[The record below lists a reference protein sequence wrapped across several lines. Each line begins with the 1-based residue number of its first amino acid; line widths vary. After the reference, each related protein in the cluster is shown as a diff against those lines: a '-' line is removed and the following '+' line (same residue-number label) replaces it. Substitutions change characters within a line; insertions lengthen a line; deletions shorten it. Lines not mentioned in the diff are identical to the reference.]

1 MSLDRLQTEARNPAS
16 TNLDELTPLEIVRLM
31 NREDGRAVEAVC
43 SQAEVI
49 AEAIEQIADRLR
61 AGGRLVYGG
70 AGTSGRLGV
79 LDATECPPT
88 FNSPVGQVVGI
99 IAGGPAAL
107 TRAVEGAEDHPEF
120 GEQDLKAIG
129 FSSKDIFLGIAT
141 SGRTPYVIGACH
153 YAHSVGAATIG
164 LVCNTESELDGH
176 VDLMIRPVVGPEVL
190 SGSTRLKA
198 GTATKLVLNTLTTG
212 AMVRLGKCFGNL
224 MVDLRATNVK
234 LKARTN
240 RIVRT
245 ITGLDEAAA
254 SELLDRCGG
263 ELKTAL
269 VAQQAGVSADDA
281 RAKLAEHGG
290 RVGEV
295 LHAFG
300 RPDDTGVA
308 EDLVIG
314 IDGGGSTTVALL
326 ATATEV
332 IGRGE
337 AGPSNMQAVGV
348 TRAFK
353 AIEDAVAAAFA
364 ESGRPT
370 ATVRAAVLGLAGAD
384 RQQEQAMVRS
394 WAERIGLAS
403 QIEVVNDAQLLLAAG
418 TPEGWGIALVAGTG
432 SIAFGRTRDG
442 RVGRAGGWGYLLG
455 DEGSAYAL
463 VMNALQ
469 EVAHAADGRGPP
481 TVLTERLLAAIGGE
495 RPMDLIPAVYRG
507 GWDRAALAGL
517 APLILQAAEEGDA
530 VASRSVSQGAHQLAL
545 TVAAAAMRLELPPDG
560 LPLAVTG
567 GTLLNSEHYRQNVLQ
582 GLDRLGIHADPV
594 TLVHEPAEGGVR
606 LARQKAPRS

>member
-16 TNLDELTPLEIVRLM
+16 MNLDELTPLEIVRLM
-31 NREDGRAVEAVC
+31 NREDARAVEAVG
-43 SQAEVI
+43 SQADAI
-49 AEAIEQIADRLR
+49 AQAIEVVAERLR
-61 AGGRLVYGG
+61 EGGRLVYGG

-88 FNSPVGQVVGI
+88 FNAPTGQVLGI

-107 TRAVEGAEDHPEF
+107 TKAVEGAEDHPEF
-120 GEQDLKAIG
+120 GEQDLKALN
-129 FSSKDIFLGIAT
+129 FTKKDVFIGIAT
-141 SGRTPYVIGACH
+141 SGRTPYVVGACH
-153 YAHSVGAATIG
+153 YARSVGATVIG
-164 LVCNTESELDGH
+164 LVCNTESELDSH
-176 VDLMIRPVVGPEVL
+176 VDIMIRPVVGPEVL

-198 GTATKLVLNTLTTG
+198 GTATKLVLNTITTG

-224 MVDLRATNVK
+224 MVDLRATNTK
-234 LKARTN
+234 LRARTN

-245 ITGLDEAAA
+245 ITGLDESAA
-254 SELLDRCGG
+254 SQLLDRCGG

-269 VAQQAGVSADDA
+269 VAQQAGVTPEQA
-281 RAKLAEHGG
+281 RTELERHGG
-290 RVGEV
+290 RIGEALRAVGRAV
-295 LHAFG
+295 
-300 RPDDTGVA
+300 DTGVA
-308 EDLVIG
+308 EDLVLG

-353 AIEDAVAAAFA
+353 AIEDAIAAAFA
-364 ESGRPT
+364 EAGRSP

-384 RQQEQAMVRS
+384 RPQEQTLVRS
-394 WAERIGLAS
+394 WAERYGLAR
-403 QIEVVNDAQLLLAAG
+403 QVDAVNDAQLLLAAG
-418 TPEGWGIALVAGTG
+418 TPDGWGIALVAGTG
-432 SIAFGRTRDG
+432 SIAFGRTPQG
-442 RVGRAGGWGYLLG
+442 KTGRAGGWGFLLG

-463 VMNALQ
+463 VINALQ

-481 TVLTERLLAAIGGE
+481 TVLTEKLLAALGGE

-507 GWDRAALAGL
+507 GWDRTALASL
-517 APLILQAAEEGDA
+517 APLVLDAAEQGDGVSGRI
-530 VASRSVSQGAHQLAL
+530 VAQGAHQLAL
-545 TVAAAAMRLELPPDG
+545 TVAAAAMRLELPPDR
-560 LPLAVTG
+560 LPLAITG
-567 GTLLNSEHYRQNVLQ
+567 GTILCSDHYRQGVLQ
-582 GLDRLGIHADPV
+582 GLDKLGIHADPV

-606 LARQKAPRS
+606 LARQAFATK

>member
-16 TNLDELTPLEIVRLM
+16 ANLDELTPLEIVRLM
-31 NREDGRAVEAVC
+31 NREDGRSVAAVE
-43 SQAEVI
+43 SQAEEI
-49 AEAIEQIADRLR
+49 AQAIDLIADRLR

-88 FNSPVGQVVGI
+88 FNAPPGQVLGI

-107 TRAVEGAEDHPEF
+107 TRSVEGAEDHPEF
-120 GEQDLKAIG
+120 GEQDLKALSLSDNDV
-129 FSSKDIFLGIAT
+129 FVGIAT
-141 SGRTPYVIGACH
+141 SGRTPYVLGACR
-153 YAHSVGAATIG
+153 YAQSLGAATIG
-164 LVCNTESELDGH
+164 LVCNTESELDAH

-198 GTATKLVLNTLTTG
+198 GTATKLVLNILSTG

-224 MVDLRATNVK
+224 MVDLRASNTK

-254 SELLDRCGG
+254 EILLDQCGG

-269 VAQQAGVSADDA
+269 VAHQAGVSADQA
-281 RAKLAEHGG
+281 RAKLTQHGG

-295 LHAFG
+295 LQVFG
-300 RPDDTGVA
+300 RPAETGFA
-308 EDLVIG
+308 DDLVIG
-314 IDGGGSTTVALL
+314 IDGGGSTTVALV
-326 ATATEV
+326 ATSNEV

-337 AGPSNMQAVGV
+337 AGPSNMQTVGV
-348 TRAFK
+348 TRALK

-364 ESGRPT
+364 DAGRLP
-370 ATVRAAVLGLAGAD
+370 AVVRAAVLGLAGAD
-384 RQQEQAMVRS
+384 RPQEKTLVHS
-394 WAERIGLAS
+394 WAERYGLA
-403 QIEVVNDAQLLLAAG
+403 QQVDVVNDAQILLAAG

-432 SIAFGRTRDG
+432 SIAFGRMPDG
-442 RVGRAGGWGYLLG
+442 RTGRAGGWGYLLG

-481 TVLTERLLAAIGGE
+481 TILTERMLAALGGQ

-507 GWDRAALAGL
+507 GWDRTALAEL
-517 APLILQAAEEGDA
+517 APIVLDAAAGADE
-530 VASRSVSQGAHQLAL
+530 VAQRIVAQGAHQLAL
-545 TVAAAAMRLELPPDG
+545 TVAAAAMRLDMPPDQV
-560 LPLAVTG
+560 PLAMTG
-567 GTLLNSEHYRQNVLQ
+567 GTLRNSKLYRQAVLQ
-582 GLDRLGIHADPV
+582 GLNKLGLHADPV

-606 LARQKAPRS
+606 LAREVKTAR